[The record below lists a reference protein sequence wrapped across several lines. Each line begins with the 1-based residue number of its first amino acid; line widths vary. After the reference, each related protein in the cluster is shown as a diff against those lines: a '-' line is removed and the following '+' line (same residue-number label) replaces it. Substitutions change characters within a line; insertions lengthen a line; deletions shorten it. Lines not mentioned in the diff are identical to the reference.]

1 MNRNTHG
8 KMDNK
13 KMYKKQ
19 YWTTNSRKN
28 ALKAE
33 VSEWAALVFWENI
46 FDAFQSML
54 NCNWPL
60 LWSSILS
67 QRQTVSVS
75 SPLDH
80 RPRYQN
86 RDSAEENNT
95 SVFCWLP
102 QGPHGWGGPLC
113 YFLCPV
119 FVSILSLKFCFAFIF
134 SLFLVLLFLDHL
146 STHLNTYS
154 LNEFCSDLHSA

>member
-67 QRQTVSVS
+67 QRQSLSV
-75 SPLDH
+75 PLWTIAPDFKTEI
-80 RPRYQN
+80 RQRRTILLFSVGYPKDRMVGE
-86 RDSAEENNT
+86 DCCVIFSA
-95 SVFCWLP
+95 
-102 QGPHGWGGPLC
+102 
-113 YFLCPV
+113 
-119 FVSILSLKFCFAFIF
+119 LSLFWFFPSNFVLPLSFLF
-134 SLFLVLLFLDHL
+134 S
-146 STHLNTYS
+146 
-154 LNEFCSDLHSA
+154 